1 MSEQNHVNQI
11 VTVIEYGVVTK
22 KSKKPVEPPI
32 VSKRLALITAGSY
45 LGGYGRVSN
54 HWEWSYVNEDGTLEA
69 KTMAGYDNGAP
80 FRLLPA
86 EGYVL
91 EKRVVKIEPKE
102 PVPRDCAYVNA
113 DELWFTNRLTP
124 ISLTGAIDAAAKL
137 DGQLREIAN
146 GERKPGKIAV
156 DDIADLIAYVRQMAK
171 AQF

>member
-45 LGGYGRVSN
+45 LGGYDRVSN

-69 KTMAGYDNGAP
+69 KTMAGHDNGAP
-80 FRLLPA
+80 FRLVPT
-86 EGYVL
+86 EGYML
-91 EKRVVKIEPKE
+91 ERRVVKAGDEVKVGSESI
-102 PVPRDCAYVNA
+102 VPNDG
-113 DELWFTNRLTP
+113 WFINRKTP
-124 ISLTGAIDAAAKL
+124 ITLGGAIKAAAAL
-137 DGQLREIAN
+137 DEQLREITN
-146 GERKPGKIAV
+146 GERKPSKIAV
-156 DDIADLIAYVRQMAK
+156 EDICDLITYVRQMAK